1 VESPER
7 GGAEPVGTSTPV
19 ADEALAP
26 GESLRTISYLQALNE
41 AMREEMRRD
50 EKVLVMGE
58 DVQVGGALGILTG
71 LAAEFGTD
79 RVRDTPISEAA
90 FVGAAIGLAVG
101 GYRPVVDLM
110 FSPFMWCA
118 MDQCCNQAA
127 KWRYMTGGQVS
138 LPIVYRLATGQL
150 GGEGAAQHT
159 CSIYSQ
165 FMQVPGLKIAIP
177 SSPYDA
183 KGLLKTAIRDPDPVL
198 FFEVTRLNG
207 TKGPVPEEE
216 YSVPFGVANVV
227 REGSDVTV
235 VGIGYMV
242 AEALRAADVLAG
254 EGVSVEVIDPR
265 TLVPLD
271 VETIVESVRKT
282 HRIVVADEATPM
294 ASAASEIVACVV
306 EGALEYLDAHPARV
320 CALNVPTPF
329 SPPLEQAVLPDAGR
343 IAAAVREQ
351 LSV

>member
-1 VESPER
+1 VENPELGSAER
-7 GGAEPVGTSTPV
+7 AGSVAMTAEPT
-19 ADEALAP
+19 EP
-26 GESLRTISYLQALNE
+26 GETTRTLSYLQALNE
-41 AMREEMRRD
+41 ALREEMSRD
-50 EKVLVMGE
+50 EKVLIMGE
-58 DVQVGGALGILTG
+58 DVRVGGALGILTG
-71 LAAEFGTD
+71 LADEFGHD

-90 FVGAAIGLAVG
+90 FVGAAIGLAIG

-110 FSPFMWCA
+110 FSPFIWCA

-127 KWRYMTGGQVS
+127 KWRYMTGGQIS

-177 SSPYDA
+177 STPHDA
-183 KGLLKTAIRDPDPVL
+183 KGLLKTAIRDADPVL

-207 TKGPVPEEE
+207 TKGPVPDRD
-216 YSVPFGVANVV
+216 YTVPLGAASVV
-227 REGSDVTV
+227 REGSDITV

-242 AEALRAADVLAG
+242 GEAFRAAELLAD
-254 EGVSVEVIDPR
+254 EGISVEVVDPR

-271 VETIVESVRKT
+271 LDTIVGSVRKT
-282 HRIVVADEATPM
+282 HRLVVADEATPM
-294 ASAASEIVACVV
+294 ASAASEIVAGVV
-306 EGALEYLDAHPARV
+306 ERALEYLDAHPARV

-329 SPPLEQAVLPDAGR
+329 SPPLEQAVLPDAER
-343 IAAAVREQ
+343 IVAAVREQ
-351 LSV
+351 VA

>member
-1 VESPER
+1 MDNPECG
-7 GGAEPVGTSTPV
+7 GGAASVAAEPGAS
-19 ADEALAP
+19 DETV
-26 GESLRTISYLQALNE
+26 RTLSYLQALNE
-41 AMREEMRRD
+41 ALHEEMSRD
-50 EKVLVMGE
+50 EKVIVLGE
-58 DVQVGGALGILTG
+58 DVRVGGALGILTG
-71 LAAEFGTD
+71 LAERFGD
-79 RVRDTPISEAA
+79 ERVRDTPVSEAA
-90 FVGAAIGLAVG
+90 FVGAAIGLAIG

-138 LPIVYRLATGQL
+138 LPIVYRLASGNL
-150 GGEGAAQHT
+150 GGGGAAQHT

-165 FMQVPGLKIAIP
+165 FMQVPGLKIAVP
-177 SSPYDA
+177 STPYDA
-183 KGLLKTAIRDPDPVL
+183 KGLLKTAIRDPNPVL

-207 TKGPVPEEE
+207 VRGPVPDED
-216 YSVPFGVANVV
+216 YAVPFGAARVA

-242 AEALRAADVLAG
+242 GEALRAADVLDG
-254 EGVSVEVIDPR
+254 DGISVEVLDPR

-271 VETIVESVRKT
+271 LGAIVASVQKT
-282 HRIVVADEATPM
+282 HRLVVADEATPM
-294 ASAASEIVACVV
+294 ASAASEIVTGVV
-306 EGALEYLDAHPARV
+306 ERALEYLDAHPARV

-343 IAAAVREQ
+343 IVAAVREQ
-351 LSV
+351 LGS